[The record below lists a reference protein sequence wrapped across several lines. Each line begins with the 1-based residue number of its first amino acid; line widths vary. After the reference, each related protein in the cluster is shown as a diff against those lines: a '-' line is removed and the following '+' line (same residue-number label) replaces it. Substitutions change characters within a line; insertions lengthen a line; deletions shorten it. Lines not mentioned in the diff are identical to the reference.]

1 MSPTVA
7 EEHTSE
13 WLAETGL
20 LVIDVPTAADLL
32 GISRSSGYEAA
43 RRGELPTIRLGRRL
57 VVPVAKLRT
66 MLGVT
71 DSTPSENSL
80 QDI

>member
-1 MSPTVA
+1 MSPAVA
-7 EEHTSE
+7 KEQTSD

-20 LVIDVPTAADLL
+20 LVIDVPAAAELL

-43 RRGELPTIRLGRRL
+43 RRGELPTIKLGRRL

-66 MLGVT
+66 MVGLAN
-71 DSTPSENSL
+71 STQSGSYRK
-80 QDI
+80 DI